1 MTNSE
6 MIKKINE
13 LRKIR
18 NAVILAHNYVLG
30 EVQDIADFVGD
41 SLELSIKAAATKS
54 PVIVFCGVSFMAET
68 AKLLAPESTVLLP
81 VPNAGCAMADMAT
94 AEAVRELRK
103 QHPDAVFIAYVNT
116 TAAVKAEVD
125 ICCTS
130 ANAEKIVSSVPAD
143 KEIVFLPDQN
153 LGANVMKKL
162 NREMILFNGYCPT
175 HHRVDPAALD
185 AVRQQNPGAPI
196 LVHPECPV
204 EVTAKADVALSTGGM
219 LKYVQESSAKSFVI
233 GTEYGIIHRLRKENP
248 GKEFIALT
256 PAPRC
261 MDMKKITLQTVLQ
274 SLENMES
281 AVELP
286 QALIERARLPIE
298 RMLAVK

>member
-1 MTNSE
+1 MPNAE
-6 MIKKINE
+6 LIKKINE

-18 NAVILAHNYVLG
+18 NAVILAHNYVVG
-30 EVQDIADFVGD
+30 EVQDIADFTGD
-41 SLELSIKAAATKS
+41 SLELSIKAAATQA

-81 VPNAGCAMADMAT
+81 ELSAGCPMADMAS
-94 AEAVRELRK
+94 ADAVRKLRAA
-103 QHPDAVFIAYVNT
+103 HPDAVFVAYVNT

-130 ANAEKIVSSVPAD
+130 ANAEKIVASIPAD

-153 LGANVMKKL
+153 LGANVAKKL
-162 NREMILFNGYCPT
+162 QRQMILYPGYCPT
-175 HHRVDPAALD
+175 HHRIAPAQLEAARKQYPD
-185 AVRQQNPGAPI
+185 SPI
-196 LVHPECPV
+196 VVHPECPV
-204 EVTAKADVALSTGGM
+204 AVTALADAALSTGGM
-219 LKYVQESSAKSFVI
+219 LKYIRESDAESFVI
-233 GTEYGIIHRLRKENP
+233 GTESGIIHRLRKENP
-248 GKEFIALT
+248 DKEFYALA

-261 MDMKKITLQTVLQ
+261 PNMKKI
-274 SLENMES
+274 SLENVLEALEQMRYQ
-281 AVELP
+281 VELP